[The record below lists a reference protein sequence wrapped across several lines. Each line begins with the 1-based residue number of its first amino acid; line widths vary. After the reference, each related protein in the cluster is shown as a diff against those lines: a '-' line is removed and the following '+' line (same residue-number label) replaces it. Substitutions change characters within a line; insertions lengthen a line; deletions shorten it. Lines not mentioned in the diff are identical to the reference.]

1 MKVVIPGGSGHVG
14 AVLRRHFVGQGD
26 SVVVLGRTPGPDVVA
41 WDGRSLGSWTKEIDG
56 ADLVINLA
64 GRTVNCRYNEANLKQ
79 MMDSRVDS
87 TRVIGEAINM
97 ADHPPR
103 IWLQASTATIYKHS
117 FDRAND
123 ELTGILGGDEPG
135 ASYKWNASIAIAKAW
150 ESELDEAD
158 TPQTRKV
165 ALRSAMTMSRDRGS
179 IFDVLAGLARKGL
192 GGRLG
197 SGKQFVSWIHEHD
210 FAHAVQF
217 LVDNDLSGPVN
228 LSSPNPLPQKEFMS
242 VLRHA
247 VGAKFGLSA
256 AAWMVEIGTW
266 AMRTESELVLKSR
279 RVIPTRLLQAGFEFK
294 FPDWEEACQDLVAT

>member
-1 MKVVIPGGSGHVG
+1 M
-14 AVLRRHFVGQGD
+14 
-26 SVVVLGRTPGPDVVA
+26 VLGRTPGPDVVA